1 MRPDDSATRLDI
13 DKDGDMDYL
22 FLLDGILYL
31 KKSNLRNTTK
41 IIDTTLS
48 VKDISPQ
55 IVPTAPDFFHED

>member
-1 MRPDDSATRLDI
+1 
-13 DKDGDMDYL
+13 MDYL